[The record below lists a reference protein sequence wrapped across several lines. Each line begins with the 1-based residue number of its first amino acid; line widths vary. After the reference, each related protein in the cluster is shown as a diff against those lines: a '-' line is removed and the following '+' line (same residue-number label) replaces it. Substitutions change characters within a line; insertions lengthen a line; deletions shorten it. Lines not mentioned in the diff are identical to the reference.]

1 MACSVVAIDD
11 ESLSKKKTT
20 RRNISMRFLSK
31 KSVLTGCLAAALT
44 ATGATA
50 LADRSDWPR
59 SITVGTASQGGVY
72 YIYGSGWANMVGD
85 ALNISAGAEVTG
97 GPVQNATLVEMGEHD
112 FGMVTTGPLVA
123 ALAGESELA
132 PGMSHDNV
140 RAVFPMY
147 QTTLQ
152 IIALSSSG
160 ITSVADLDGKT
171 VGVGPSGG
179 TADMYHPQ
187 LFEKLGINVRT
198 RNGGASDQAGQLQ
211 DGLIDA
217 FAFAAGMPI
226 SAFSQLEAQ
235 ANVNIFSYSEEE
247 FAQFADDFPELSGAS
262 IPGSTYSSLDSDVP
276 AVSLWN
282 FAITHKDMPESL
294 VYGVTKTVME
304 NNDRMRQIHAA
315 ARETVP
321 ENAKYN
327 TIVPWHA
334 GAVRWF
340 EENGIDIPADMKD

>member
-1 MACSVVAIDD
+1 MH
-11 ESLSKKKTT
+11 
-20 RRNISMRFLSK
+20 FLSK
-31 KSVLTGCLAAALT
+31 KAFLTGCLAAALT
-44 ATGATA
+44 STATLAV
-50 LADRSDWPR
+50 ADRSDWPR
-59 SITVGTASQGGVY
+59 SITVGTASQGGTY

-85 ALNISAGAEVTG
+85 SLGISAGAEVTG

-112 FGMVTTGPLVA
+112 FGMVTTGPLVQ
-123 ALAGESELA
+123 ALAGKSALA

-152 IIALSSSG
+152 IITLANSG
-160 ITSVADLDGKT
+160 IESVADLDGKT
-171 VGVGPSGG
+171 VGVGPAGG

-187 LFEKLGINVRT
+187 LLDALGIKVRT

-217 FAFAAGMPI
+217 FAFAAGMPV

-235 ANVNIFSYSEEE
+235 ADVNIFSYTEEE
-247 FAQFADDFPELSGAS
+247 FAQVAGQFPELSGAS
-262 IPGSTYSSLDSDVP
+262 IPASIYSSLDREVP

-294 VYGVTKTVME
+294 VYGVTQTVME
-304 NNDRMRQIHAA
+304 NHDRMLQIHGA
-315 ARETVP
+315 ARETLP
-321 ENAKYN
+321 ENAQYN

-340 EENGIDIPADMKD
+340 EENGIAIPDDMKD

>member
-1 MACSVVAIDD
+1 
-11 ESLSKKKTT
+11 
-20 RRNISMRFLSK
+20 MRFLSK
-31 KSVLTGCLAAALT
+31 KALISGCVAAAITVT
-44 ATGATA
+44 AGVAF
-50 LADRSDWPR
+50 ADRSDWPR
-59 SITVGTASQGGVY
+59 SITVGTASQGGTY

-85 ALNISAGAEVTG
+85 ALGISAGAEVTG

-112 FGMVTTGPLVA
+112 FGMVTTGPLVQ
-123 ALAGESELA
+123 ALAGNSELA

-152 IIALSSSG
+152 IITLASSG
-160 ITSVADLDGKT
+160 IESVADLDGKT

-187 LFEKLGINVRT
+187 LFEKLGLNVRT

-217 FAFAAGMPI
+217 FAFAAGIPI

-235 ANVNIFSYSEEE
+235 ADVNIFSYS
-247 FAQFADDFPELSGAS
+247 QDDIEQIVAEFPELSAGVIPAS
-262 IPGSTYSSLDSDVP
+262 VYSSLDNDVS
-276 AVSLWN
+276 ALSLWN
-282 FAITHKDMPESL
+282 FAITHKDMAESL

-304 NNDRMRQIHAA
+304 NNERMRQIHGA
-315 ARETVP
+315 ARETLP
-321 ENAKYN
+321 ENAQYN

-340 EENGIDIPADMKD
+340 EENGIEIPADMKD

>member
-1 MACSVVAIDD
+1 
-11 ESLSKKKTT
+11 
-20 RRNISMRFLSK
+20 MRLFSTKPL
-31 KSVLTGCLAAALT
+31 LTGCLAAVLT
-44 ATGATA
+44 ATSTLAV
-50 LADRSDWPR
+50 ADRSDWPR

-72 YIYGSGWANMVGD
+72 YIYGSGWANLVGD
-85 ALNISAGAEVTG
+85 ALGISAGAEVTG

-123 ALAGESELA
+123 ALAGESALA
-132 PGMSHDNV
+132 PGMPHDNV

-152 IIALSSSG
+152 IITLASSG
-160 ITSVADLDGKT
+160 ITSVSDLDGKT
-171 VGVGPSGG
+171 IGVGPAGG

-187 LFEKLGINVRT
+187 MLEKLGLSVRT

-235 ANVNIFSYSEEE
+235 ANVNIFSYTAEE
-247 FAQFADDFPELSGAS
+247 FAKVSEHFPELSAGV
-262 IPGSTYSSLDSDVP
+262 IPGSVYSSLNSDVP

-282 FAITHKDMPESL
+282 FAVTHKDMPESL
-294 VYGVTKTVME
+294 VYGITKTVME

-315 ARETVP
+315 ARETLP
-321 ENAKYN
+321 ENARYN
-327 TIVPWHA
+327 TFVPWHA

-340 EENGIDIPADMKD
+340 EENGIEIPADMKD

>member
-1 MACSVVAIDD
+1 
-11 ESLSKKKTT
+11 
-20 RRNISMRFLSK
+20 MRFLSK
-31 KSVLTGCLAAALT
+31 KALISGCVAAAMT
-44 ATGATA
+44 VAAGMAV
-50 LADRSDWPR
+50 ADRSDWPR
-59 SITVGTASQGGVY
+59 SITVGTASQGGTY

-85 ALNISAGAEVTG
+85 ALGISAGAEVTG

-112 FGMVTTGPLVA
+112 FGMVTTGPLVQ
-123 ALAGESELA
+123 ALAGKSELA
-132 PGMSHDNV
+132 PGMTHDNV

-152 IIALSSSG
+152 IITLASSG
-160 ITSVADLDGKT
+160 IESVADLDGKT

-187 LFEKLGINVRT
+187 LFEKLGLNVRT

-217 FAFAAGMPI
+217 FAFAAGIPI

-235 ANVNIFSYSEEE
+235 ADVNIFSYSD
-247 FAQFADDFPELSGAS
+247 ADIEQIVADFPELSAGVIPAS
-262 IPGSTYSSLDSDVP
+262 VYSSLDNDVS
-276 AVSLWN
+276 ALSLWN
-282 FAITHKDMPESL
+282 FAVTHKDMPESL

-304 NNDRMRQIHAA
+304 NNDRMRQIHGA
-315 ARETVP
+315 ARETLP
-321 ENAKYN
+321 ENAQYN
-327 TIVPWHA
+327 TIVNWHP

-340 EENGIDIPADMKD
+340 EENGIEIPGDMKD

>member
-1 MACSVVAIDD
+1 
-11 ESLSKKKTT
+11 
-20 RRNISMRFLSK
+20 MRFLSS
-31 KSVLTGCLAAALT
+31 KSLLAGCLAAAMT
-44 ATGATA
+44 ATATTA
-50 LADRSDWPR
+50 VADRSDWPR

-72 YIYGSGWANMVGD
+72 YIYGSGWANLVGD
-85 ALNISAGAEVTG
+85 ALGISAGAEVTG

-123 ALAGESELA
+123 ALAGESALA
-132 PGMSHDNV
+132 PGMPHDNV

-152 IIALSSSG
+152 IITLASSG
-160 ITSVADLDGKT
+160 ITSVSDLNGKT
-171 VGVGPSGG
+171 VGVGPAGG

-187 LFEKLGINVRT
+187 MFEKLGLRVRT

-235 ANVNIFSYSEEE
+235 ANVNIFSYTAEE
-247 FAQFADDFPELSGAS
+247 FAKVSEHFPELSAGV
-262 IPGSTYSSLDSDVP
+262 IPGSVYTSLDSDVP

-282 FAITHKDMPESL
+282 FAVTHKDMPESL

-315 ARETVP
+315 ARETLP
-321 ENAKYN
+321 ENARYN
-327 TIVPWHA
+327 TFVPWHA

-340 EENGIDIPADMKD
+340 EENGIEIPADMKD

>member
-1 MACSVVAIDD
+1 MHL
-11 ESLSKKKTT
+11 LSKKT
-20 RRNISMRFLSK
+20 F
-31 KSVLTGCLAAALT
+31 LTGCLAAALT
-44 ATGATA
+44 TTATLAV
-50 LADRSDWPR
+50 ADRSDWPR

-85 ALNISAGAEVTG
+85 ALGISAGAEVTG

-112 FGMVTTGPLVA
+112 FGMVTTGPLLQ
-123 ALAGESELA
+123 ALSGESALA
-132 PGMSHDNV
+132 PGMPHDNV

-152 IIALSSSG
+152 IVALSSSG
-160 ITSVADLDGKT
+160 IESVADLEGKT
-171 VGVGPSGG
+171 IGVGPAGG

-187 LFEKLGINVRT
+187 LLERLGINVRT

-235 ANVNIFSYSEEE
+235 TNVNIFSYNEEE
-247 FAQFADDFPELSGAS
+247 FAQVAEDFPELSGAS
-262 IPGSTYSSLDSDVP
+262 IPASIYSSLDSEVP

-282 FAITHKDMPESL
+282 FAVTHKDMPESL
-294 VYGVTKTVME
+294 VYGVTQTVME

-315 ARETVP
+315 ARETLP
-321 ENAKYN
+321 ENAQYN

-340 EENGIDIPADMKD
+340 EENGIEISDDMKD